1 MILTQRSEIGLIRLF
16 QNGLLLYC
24 PQFGLRMDS
33 WIPFFSTSMSTCV
46 FVSVFQVV
54 GGLLQMSQMQDDYDS
69 LVTSLLDWIYF
80 KIRELKDRNFPNNL
94 EGIQREVILF
104 KKYRTE
110 EKPPK

>member
-1 MILTQRSEIGLIRLF
+1 
-16 QNGLLLYC
+16 
-24 PQFGLRMDS
+24 
-33 WIPFFSTSMSTCV
+33 
-46 FVSVFQVV
+46 
-54 GGLLQMSQMQDDYDS
+54 MQDDYDS
-69 LVTSLLDWIYF
+69 LVTGLLDWIYF